1 MPGPELSSDRPVSK
15 ESTELMNLSN
25 VRVES
30 GNRFADAMR
39 SLSGLVR
46 LDDQRRTLTNR
57 LDAPQAQPPA
67 RLMDFISLTKPE
79 ILFLVLIATGAGCV
93 MASASVDALTL
104 FHALI
109 GTALVAAGTAALNHY
124 AERAHDRKMRRTAD
138 RPLPAGRLRPRSALR
153 FGILVSVAGTVY
165 LTVNCNLLT
174 GAIGSAA
181 LLSYLMLYTP
191 LKRRS
196 DLCTVVGAFPGAAP
210 VLMGWTA
217 VHNDV
222 ALGGWILYA
231 ILFFW
236 QFPHFLAI
244 GWMYRDDYARAGMLM
259 TPQGDPD
266 GAIAFRQV
274 WITSTALVLLSFLPA
289 LLGMAGSVYLSS
301 ALLLGLGL
309 LVTVYRAASLRTNV
323 AAKALLHATIIYL
336 PLLFLVMVLDKTA
349 FSSS

>member
-1 MPGPELSSDRPVSK
+1 
-15 ESTELMNLSN
+15 MNLSN

-30 GNRFADAMR
+30 GNRFADAMH
-39 SLSGLVR
+39 SLSGLVG
-46 LDDQRRTLTNR
+46 LDEQRQGTLTNR
-57 LDAPQAQPPA
+57 LDTPQAQPPA
-67 RLMDFISLTKPE
+67 RLMDFVSLTKPE
-79 ILFLVLIATGAGCV
+79 ILFLVLVATGAGCV

-104 FHALI
+104 FNALI
-109 GTALVAAGTAALNHY
+109 GTALVAGGTAALNHY
-124 AERAHDRKMRRTAD
+124 AERAHDGKMRRTAN
-138 RPLPAGRLRPRSALR
+138 RPLPAGRLRPRAVLR
-153 FGILVSVAGTVY
+153 FGILLSVTGTVY
-165 LTVNCNLLT
+165 LAVNCNLLT
-174 GAIGSAA
+174 GGIGLAA
-181 LLSYLMLYTP
+181 LLTYLLLYTP

-196 DLCTVVGAFPGAAP
+196 DLCTLVGAFPGAAP

-222 ALGGWILYA
+222 TLGGWILYA

-259 TPQGDPD
+259 TPQDDPD

-274 WITSTALVLLSFLPA
+274 WITAGTLVVLSFFPA
-289 LLGMAGSVYLSS
+289 LLGMAGRVYVLA

-309 LVTVYRAASLRTNV
+309 LIAAHRAASLRTNV
-323 AAKALLHATIIYL
+323 SAKALLHATIIYL

-349 FSSS
+349 FSAS